1 MNVMQLCFA
10 EGKSGGES
18 KNKKKTKEVE
28 TIIRKHNLANKFL
41 LNITK
46 LDELRDFKTP
56 IEQLDGAFEKVTFYA
71 NAAAEVLKD
80 AGMKNVDGNLLH
92 RKLWHCL
99 LGRRQYKVKNE

>member
-28 TIIRKHNLANKFL
+28 SIVHKHNLANKFL

-46 LDELRDFKTP
+46 LDEFYPYLRDFKTP

-71 NAAAEVLKD
+71 NG

-99 LGRRQYKVKNE
+99 LGRRQYKVKDE